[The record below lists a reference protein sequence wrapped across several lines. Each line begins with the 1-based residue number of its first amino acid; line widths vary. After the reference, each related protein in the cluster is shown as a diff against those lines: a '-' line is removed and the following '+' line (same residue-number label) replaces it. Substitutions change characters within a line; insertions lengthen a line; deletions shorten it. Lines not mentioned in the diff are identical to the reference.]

1 MKRSF
6 PHIGVF
12 ACLLMTIGVTGYCD
26 DMRLPVFYLKYD
38 ASLGSEETE
47 EDIEQSNY
55 RHTMSLRIKEQ
66 FSKRFT
72 TNVLT
77 SYSRKEYLLEKGSY
91 SYVAVNPYMTF
102 DITDKLRWYQG
113 ARSKWVTFDETDS
126 DGESKD
132 FTSLFFNS
140 KLIFKPISAIKLT
153 PSVKG
158 VYDLFENEEKT
169 RQTYTFGFA
178 VDTKI
183 DNVRVGGRYRAIA
196 RLPLA
201 EESTVT
207 RRFNNEFGASLSWDP
222 NK

>member
-1 MKRSF
+1 MKRFF
-6 PHIGVF
+6 PHIRVF
-12 ACLLMTIGVTGYCD
+12 AYLLMIIGVTGYCD
-26 DMRLPVFYLKYD
+26 DMKLPVFYLKYD

-47 EDIEQSNY
+47 EDIELSSY
-55 RHTMSLRIKEQ
+55 RHTVSLRIKEQ
-66 FSKRFT
+66 FSKAFA

-77 SYSRKEYLLEKGSY
+77 SYSRKDYLLEKGSY
-91 SYVAVNPYMTF
+91 SYVAVNPYMTY

-140 KLIFKPISAIKLT
+140 KLIFKPIDAIKLT

-183 DNVRVGGRYRAIA
+183 DNVRVGGRYRAVT

-207 RRFNNEFGASLSWDP
+207 RRFNNEFGASLSWDT
-222 NK
+222 NR

>member
-1 MKRSF
+1 MKTSF
-6 PHIGVF
+6 LPYGAF
-12 ACLLMTIGVTGYCD
+12 AFLFIILGAAGYTED
-26 DMRLPVFYLKYD
+26 TKLPVFYLKYD

-47 EDIEQSNY
+47 EDIEQSSY
-55 RHTMSLRIKEQ
+55 RHTVSLRIKEQ
-66 FSKRFT
+66 FSRSFT

-77 SYSRKEYLLEKGSY
+77 TYSRKEYLLEKGSY
-91 SYVAVNPYMTF
+91 SYVAVNPYITY

-113 ARSKWVTFDETDS
+113 VRSKWVTFDETDS
-126 DGESKD
+126 DGDSKD

-140 KLIFKPISAIKLT
+140 KLVFKPIDAIKLT

-178 VDTKI
+178 IDTKI

-201 EESTVT
+201 EESTVM
-207 RRFNNEFGASLSWDP
+207 RRFSNEFGASLSWDP